1 MKKTKEK
8 KSTKHKIGTIFSVLG
23 TVLLVLVILLCI
35 PATVPKL
42 MGYKV
47 YTVITGSME
56 PAIPTGSLVLIH
68 EKAPETIE
76 TGEVIA
82 FYSNIDTGSI
92 ITHRVVTNKT
102 VSGEFITKGDANAAE
117 DMLPVA
123 YDNVIGVV
131 KLSVPYLGQIMSMLA
146 TNMGKV
152 MAVCTIVAA
161 LLLHVIAGILKKDE

>member
-1 MKKTKEK
+1 MKKK
-8 KSTKHKIGTIFSVLG
+8 KSAKQKTGTVFSILGTI
-23 TVLLVLVILLCI
+23 LLILIILLCI

-56 PAIPTGSLVLIH
+56 PAIPSGSLVLVL

-76 TGEVIA
+76 TDEVIA
-82 FYSNIDTGSI
+82 YYSSIDTGSI

-102 VSGEFITKGDANAAE
+102 VSGEFITKGDANEAE
-117 DMLPVA
+117 DMLPVS

-131 KLSVPYLGQIMSMLA
+131 KLSVPYLGQIMSALA
-146 TNMGKV
+146 TNTGKV
-152 MAVCTIVAA
+152 LAVCAIVAA
-161 LLLHVIAGILKKDE
+161 ILFHIVAGILKSEK